1 MRTRSR
7 AGLVKSPVLPGIV
20 RPTMADTFRHAAHEA
35 ARCRQVPEARSTGVA
50 RSATLRRRLATL
62 ACTFVIATG
71 TVSPAFATPALAG
84 DTSKSS
90 ESSGEVDDRLDRQGV
105 VTDLPRGVPAPPAP
119 QSVGWLLAD
128 LDSGDV
134 IAAQGA
140 HTKLAPASTLKVL
153 TALALT
159 TGVDPET
166 VYTARDADALIDG
179 SKVGLVPGSRYTV
192 NDLLHG
198 LMLGSGND
206 CAEALAAVYGG
217 DKKAVAQMNTV
228 AEELGAEDT
237 RAETPSGLD
246 APGQV
251 TTAYDLALISRA
263 ALDDAKVGKVMAT
276 QNYRFP
282 AEGRA
287 IGATR
292 ERFAIQNHNRLLGFF
307 PGATG
312 GKTGFTQAARQS
324 FVGSAERDG
333 KRYVVTILRGEGRPW
348 QQAGEL
354 LEWAFRYAPKAEAVG
369 RLTSPE
375 KESSSDSRARITVQ
389 NGDAALLAASPAGE
403 DASLFGVPGIVWG
416 VGAVFLVIIVVWTTT
431 GGFPLPGGGIRSTRH
446 RG

>member
-1 MRTRSR
+1 
-7 AGLVKSPVLPGIV
+7 
-20 RPTMADTFRHAAHEA
+20 
-35 ARCRQVPEARSTGVA
+35 
-50 RSATLRRRLATL
+50 
-62 ACTFVIATG
+62 VIATG
-71 TVSPAFATPALAG
+71 TASPAFATASLAG
-84 DTSKSS
+84 QASGKSS
-90 ESSGEVDDRLDRQGV
+90 EKSSDEVKDRLDRAGV

-128 LDSGDV
+128 LDTGNV

-166 VYTARDADALIDG
+166 VYTARDADATIDG

-192 NDLLHG
+192 DDLLHG

-217 DKKAVAQMNTV
+217 DKKAIAQMNTV
-228 AEELGAEDT
+228 AKELGAEDT

-251 TTAYDLALISRA
+251 TTVHDLAVISRA

-287 IGATR
+287 IGAGR
-292 ERFAIQNHNRLLGFF
+292 KKFAIQNHNRLLGFF

-354 LEWAFRYAPKAEAVG
+354 LDWAFRYAPEAEPVG
-369 RLTSPE
+369 RLASPA
-375 KESSSDSRARITVQ
+375 KEASSDSRARITVQ
-389 NGDAALLAASPAGE
+389 NGDAALLAATPSGE
-403 DASLFGVPGIVWG
+403 DASAFGLPGIVWG
-416 VGAVFLVIIVVWTTT
+416 IGGVFLVIIVVWTTT
-431 GGFPLPGGGIRSTRH
+431 GGFPLSGGGIRTTRH